1 MRHTIIGAK
10 GQIGSCVT
18 RFFKSHDEEIFEVDL
33 DTPTYEP
40 QKTHVLHICIRYTD
54 TFVETVKQ
62 YQNIFNP
69 IYTIVYSTV
78 APGTTEQLGIDAV
91 HSPVEGRH
99 PDLYGGFTTFD
110 RFVSGPKARSVA
122 AMFTVLGLNV
132 KTFKDSK
139 TTELGKILSTTR
151 YGVNIM
157 FAKVQD
163 DLCNQLGVNY
173 DDVVTAYQKMYN
185 SGYEKLGEKRFV
197 QPILSPPNGVCGGH
211 CVVPNAQILEKLTDD
226 EFVKRLAHFND

>member
-18 RFFKSHDEEIFEVDL
+18 RFFKSHDEEVFEVDL
-33 DTPTYEP
+33 DTPPYEP
-40 QKTHVLHICIRYTD
+40 QKTHMLHVCIRYTD
-54 TFVETVKQ
+54 TFVETVKK
-62 YQNIFNP
+62 YQAIFNP
-69 IYTIVYSTV
+69 IYTVVYSTV

-110 RFVSGPKARSVA
+110 RFVSGPKAKSVGI
-122 AMFTVLGLNV
+122 MFSLLGLNV
-132 KTFKDSK
+132 RTFPDTKI
-139 TTELGKILSTTR
+139 TELGKILSTTR

-163 DLCNQLGVNY
+163 ELCNQFGVNY
-173 DDVVTAYQKMYN
+173 TDVVTAYQNMYN
-185 SGYEKLGEKRFV
+185 KGYEKLGEKRFV
-197 QPILSPPNGVCGGH
+197 QPTLTVPGPQIGGH
-211 CVVPNAQILEKLTDD
+211 CVVPNAQILEKFTDD
-226 EFVKRLAHFND
+226 EFVKKLAHFND